1 MKEKTIYE
9 RSVELHEA
17 SKGKI
22 STKVDVP
29 LETQDD
35 LSLAYTPGVA
45 EPCREIEKDPK
56 RAYDLTCKGR
66 MVAVVTDASAV
77 LGLGNLSPE
86 AAIPVM
92 EGKAALIK
100 GYAGV
105 DAFPICLDTKDTDEI
120 INAVKLIAPTF
131 GGINLEDIAAPKCVK
146 VERELVKALNI
157 PVFHDDQHGTAI
169 VVGAALTNAAKFV
182 CKELSKMTVVVS
194 GTGAAGSAIIKM
206 LHNLGV
212 GEIYGFNVN
221 GILRRGESYED
232 FLAEELSQITN
243 SKNYKWT
250 MAEAMK
256 EADAFIGVSKGGI
269 VTQSMVASMKRD
281 PIVFAMANPDPEIT
295 YDEGIR
301 AGAVIMGTGRSD
313 YPNQINNVSAF
324 PGIWLGVMQCG
335 TTKITEEM
343 EMAVVNALASLVS
356 DNELH
361 EEYIIPSPNDK
372 RVVPAVANAIVTTAR
387 EQGLARI

>member
-1 MKEKTIYE
+1 MNKTIYE

-17 SKGKI
+17 SRGKI
-22 STKVDVP
+22 STEVKVP
-29 LETQDD
+29 LDTQDD

-45 EPCREIEKDPK
+45 EPCREIEKDPE

-77 LGLGNLSPE
+77 LGLGNLKPE
-86 AAIPVM
+86 SAIPVM

-100 GYAGV
+100 KFAGV
-105 DAFPICLDTKDTDEI
+105 DSMPICLDTKDPDEI
-120 INAVKLIAPTF
+120 VKVVKLIAPTF
-131 GGINLEDIAAPKCVK
+131 GGINLEDIAAPKCVT
-146 VERELVKALNI
+146 VERELKRALDI

-169 VVGAALTNAAKFV
+169 AVAAGIINAAKVV

-212 GEIYGFNVN
+212 GEIYGFNDK
-221 GILRRGESYED
+221 GILKRGESYEN
-232 FLAEELSQITN
+232 FVTEELSQITN
-243 SKNYKWT
+243 SKNCNWT

-256 EADAFIGVSKGGI
+256 GADVFIGVSVGGI

-295 YDEGIR
+295 YDEGVK
-301 AGAVIMGTGRSD
+301 AGAAIMATGRSD
-313 YPNQINNVSAF
+313 SPIQVNNSLVF
-324 PGIWLGVMQCG
+324 PGIWLGALECR
-335 TTKITEEM
+335 TTEITDEM
-343 EMAVVNALASLVS
+343 EMAATYALAGMVS
-356 DNELH
+356 DRELH
-361 EEYIIPSPNDK
+361 ELNILPKTSDAKVP
-372 RVVPAVANAIVTTAR
+372 RVIADAIVKTAR
-387 EQGLARI
+387 EQGLARS